1 MGDLAVGRHPIG
13 VQANPDDA
21 LLDYTMEVFQPHS
34 AQRLTRADAREIV
47 EDVSGFLSLLA
58 EWDRE
63 ARTAEAEAK
72 SSPLR
77 SEAG

>member
-1 MGDLAVGRHPIG
+1 MGDRAAARHSYR
-13 VQANPDDA
+13 VQAPPDDA
-21 LLDYTMEVFQPHS
+21 LLERTLEVFQPHS

-47 EDVSGFLSLLA
+47 EDVSSFLSLLA

-63 ARTAEAEAK
+63 ARAGASE
-72 SSPLR
+72 PPVR

>member
-1 MGDLAVGRHPIG
+1 MGDRPAGRHSIR
-13 VQANPDDA
+13 VQAPPDNA
-21 LLDYTMEVFQPHS
+21 LLDRTLEVFQPHS

-47 EDVSGFLSLLA
+47 QDVSSFLSLLA

-63 ARTAEAEAK
+63 ARAGTGEPAV
-72 SSPLR
+72 R

>member
-1 MGDLAVGRHPIG
+1 M
-13 VQANPDDA
+13 QAPTDDA
-21 LLDYTMEVFQPHS
+21 LLDRTLEVFQPHS

-47 EDVSGFLSLLA
+47 EDVSSFLSLLA

-63 ARTAEAEAK
+63 ARAGASEPAV
-72 SSPLR
+72 R

>member
-1 MGDLAVGRHPIG
+1 M
-13 VQANPDDA
+13 QAPPDDA
-21 LLDYTMEVFQPHS
+21 LLDRTLEVFQPHS

-47 EDVSGFLSLLA
+47 EDVSSFLSLLT

-63 ARTAEAEAK
+63 ARAGASE
-72 SSPLR
+72 PPVR

>member
-1 MGDLAVGRHPIG
+1 MGDLGVSRHPIR
-13 VQANPDDA
+13 VQATPNDA
-21 LLDYTMEVFQPHS
+21 LLDYTLAVFQPHS

-47 EDVSGFLSLLA
+47 QDVSSFLSLLA

-72 SSPLR
+72 STLLR